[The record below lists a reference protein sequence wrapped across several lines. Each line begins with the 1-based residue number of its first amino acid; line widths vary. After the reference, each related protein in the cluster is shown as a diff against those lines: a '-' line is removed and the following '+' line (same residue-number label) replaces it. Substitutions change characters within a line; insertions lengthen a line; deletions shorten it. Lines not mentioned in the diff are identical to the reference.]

1 MSHKF
6 MLLVV
11 CSCLAGQLLAQT
23 TKPAKASDSTATF
36 NIRMGHGNAGT
47 ETFTVA
53 KNGKG
58 YLLTSTVHLR
68 EYGEPLFSQQTQQLT
83 ADWSPLHY
91 TLFTEMAKEH
101 RTTEASIAKGKVQMH
116 SASGSD
122 VKDKIIDLRSPSL
135 VLDSVIPSQFQVLIN
150 EYNAAHAKQSLEFQM
165 LMPQV
170 MAEFSGTVIPAGTD
184 KGTLNRQPVT
194 LNHYRLL
201 SRGNDLHIWTDS
213 TGQLMRVSLRTRNTE
228 FVRAGFQMDG
238 LADSDRPK
246 SVVML
251 H

>member
-6 MLLVV
+6 MLLVL
-11 CSCLAGQLLAQT
+11 CSCVAGQLLAQT
-23 TKPAKASDSTATF
+23 TKPAKTSDSTATF
-36 NIRMGHGNAGT
+36 DIRLGHGDSGT

-53 KNGKG
+53 KTAKG

-68 EYGEPLFSQQTQQLT
+68 EYGEPLFSQQTQELA

-91 TLFTEMAKEH
+91 TLFTKMAKEH
-101 RTTEASIAKGKVQMH
+101 RTTEASVARGKVQMH

-122 VKDKIIDLRSPSL
+122 VKDKVIDLHSPSL
-135 VLDSVIPSQFQVLIN
+135 VLDSVVPSQFQVLIN
-150 EYNAAHAKQSLEFQM
+150 EYNAAHAKQPLEFQM

-170 MAEFSGTVIPAGTD
+170 MAEFAGTVIPAGTD
-184 KGTLNRQPVT
+184 KGTLNKQPVA
-194 LNHYRLL
+194 LKHYRLL
-201 SRGNDLHIWTDS
+201 SRGNDLHIWTDGA
-213 TGQLMRVSLRTRNTE
+213 GQLMRVSLRSRNTD
-228 FVRAGFQMDG
+228 FVRTGFQMDG
-238 LADSDRPK
+238 LADLNRPK